1 MNFSLADSMP
11 DYYLVLSEAIL
22 NVFTCFDAETPD
34 DRELRPKAMAC
45 LNNLKWAMIR
55 AEQWEEEYDEE
66 VTERLKEIGY
76 HEVHLRQWAI
86 TDKPNDEPDNSA
98 LANNF
103 NEDQLRHKETG
114 KPEVKIQ
121 FHWIKDEF
129 DARNSYTAADFRD
142 WQTKLRHDI

>member
-1 MNFSLADSMP
+1 
-11 DYYLVLSEAIL
+11 
-22 NVFTCFDAETPD
+22 
-34 DRELRPKAMAC
+34 
-45 LNNLKWAMIR
+45 MIR

-76 HEVHLRQWAI
+76 HEVNLRQWSI

-103 NEDQLRHKETG
+103 IEDQNRHKEIG
-114 KPEVKIQ
+114 KPEVNIQ

-129 DARNSYTAADFRD
+129 DARNSFTAGDFRD
-142 WQTKLRHDI
+142 WQAKLRLGYSL